1 MLDPYAMEIR
11 WQHLR
16 DAFLAILAEGT
27 CQERRLGRAPK
38 TSSELV
44 RQHLDERWTRH
55 WPIVARHSEA
65 WHRARMRREERLQR
79 GIARRAASAAACERR
94 TLARIESKARAV
106 QIGERRC
113 MAAEEARQKKYL
125 RLSDRLAKRER
136 RWMLEE
142 DRASRQA
149 EQRGRLE
156 RRRVEQRRRRAER
169 QVSRT
174 ESAIDRL
181 LRRWLRLEAAKENR
195 RKQKARFDKAHAKR
209 AEQMARRRR
218 RSAFTGGVD

>member
-44 RQHLDERWTRH
+44 RQHLDERWAKHRAV
-55 WPIVARHSEA
+55 VARHSEA
-65 WHRARMRREERLQR
+65 WHRARMRREEQLQR
-79 GIARRAASAAACERR
+79 GVARRLVSAAATER
-94 TLARIESKARAV
+94 RIESKARAA
-106 QIGERRC
+106 QIGERRR
-113 MAAEEARQKKYL
+113 MAVEDSRQQRYL
-125 RLSDRLAKRER
+125 RLSDRLAKREH

-142 DRASRQA
+142 DRASRQV
-149 EQRGRLE
+149 
-156 RRRVEQRRRRAER
+156 RRVER
-169 QVSRT
+169 QFSRT